1 MGPKLAPPF
10 RRRSGPQMPE
20 TAVPIHR
27 LRTTCAIKHDGLGW
41 KAGFFVP
48 FPQFTLGVRTNQ
60 PSLIER
66 LQRMFP
72 SGMPQSGE
80 KEVDFLLSLLVGEE
94 SKRKGVRNLHILYD
108 GWSPAFRHECLEEA
122 LLAFDVAVRR
132 YLVPTSK
139 ESTFLRADALRWND
153 KAIVV
158 CGQDAREV
166 ATFSE
171 RLVVQ
176 GASHFS
182 RGLTE
187 ISQEGQIKSFLDP
200 ELQPLGPGHIL
211 VLSAESANISPSPIS
226 PGSAA
231 MAMLAL
237 AFSQG
242 PAKSETITAC
252 TRCAMEADGLWSVNP
267 KETKWRLSIQ

>member
-1 MGPKLAPPF
+1 
-10 RRRSGPQMPE
+10 MPE
-20 TAVPIHR
+20 TAIPIHR
-27 LRTTCAIKHDGLGW
+27 LRTTCAIKHDELGW
-41 KAGFFVP
+41 KAGFFVS
-48 FPQFTLGVRTNQ
+48 FPQQTLGVRTNQ
-60 PSLIER
+60 PNLIER
-66 LQRMFP
+66 LKRMIP
-72 SGMPQSGE
+72 TGMLQSGE
-80 KEVDFLLSLLVGEE
+80 KEVDFLLSLLVAEE

-108 GWSPAFRHECLEEA
+108 GWSPASRHECLEEA

-139 ESTFLRADALRWND
+139 ESIFLRADALQWNG

-166 ATFSE
+166 AGLSE
-171 RLVVQ
+171 RLVAE

-200 ELQPLGPGHIL
+200 ELQPLAPGHIL
-211 VLSAESANISPSPIS
+211 VLRAECADTSPRPIS

-231 MAMLAL
+231 IAMLAL
-237 AFSQG
+237 AFSHG

-252 TRCAMEADGLWSVNP
+252 TRCALGADNLWSSHSR
-267 KETKWRLSIQ
+267 ETELQFISQ